1 MHGTL
6 TPPTPPRRS
15 QAGRL
20 RDWLD
25 DRRIALIANERFR
38 RWAARFPFTRPMARR
53 EARALFDLAAGFVYA
68 QVLGA
73 CVQLGVFET
82 LREGPMALP
91 ELAARLQLAPEAA
104 QRLVTA
110 AVGLRLLARRSGGAV
125 ALGSLGAAM
134 IDNPGVSAMVAH
146 HGHLYADLADPV
158 GLLRGVTAEGGKGG
172 RLAGYWPYAGAEAPG
187 ALDAE
192 AVGTYSA
199 LMAASQPMV
208 AAEVL
213 DAYDFTR
220 HRCLL
225 DVGGGEGAFLQ
236 AVAGQAPGLQLR
248 LFDLP
253 AVAARATAR
262 FAAAGLAARATAT
275 GGDFRADALPQGAD
289 IISLVRVAHDH
300 DDATVLALLKACRA
314 ALPKGAMLLLAEP
327 MAETEGAETVGAYF
341 AFYLLAM
348 GQGAAS
354 RMGRPRSAAE
364 LQAMLA
370 QSGFARARLC
380 ATATPLVTRVM
391 VAEAE

>member
-1 MHGTL
+1 
-6 TPPTPPRRS
+6 
-15 QAGRL
+15 
-20 RDWLD
+20 
-25 DRRIALIANERFR
+25 
-38 RWAARFPFTRPMARR
+38 
-53 EARALFDLAAGFVYA
+53 
-68 QVLGA
+68 
-73 CVQLGVFET
+73 
-82 LREGPMALP
+82 
-91 ELAARLQLAPEAA
+91 
-104 QRLVTA
+104 
-110 AVGLRLLARRSGGAV
+110 VGLRLLARRSGGAV

-158 GLLRGVTAEGGKGG
+158 GLLRGGSAEGGKGG

>member
-1 MHGTL
+1 VHGTL
-6 TPPTPPRRS
+6 TPPTPARRS
-15 QAGRL
+15 L

-82 LREGPMALP
+82 LRAGPMALA
-91 ELAARLQLAPEAA
+91 ELAARLQLPPESA

-110 AVGLRLLARRSGGAV
+110 AVGLRLLARRSDGAV

-158 GLLRGVTAEGGKGG
+158 ALLRGGSAGH
-172 RLAGYWPYAGAEAPG
+172 LAGYWPYAGAAAPG

-236 AVAGQAPGLQLR
+236 AVAAQAPALQLR

-253 AVAARATAR
+253 AVAERATAR
-262 FAAAGLAARATAT
+262 FAKAGLAARAAAT

-300 DDATVLALLKACRA
+300 DDATVLALLRACRQ
-314 ALPKGAMLLLAEP
+314 ALPKGATLLLAEP

-370 QSGFARARLC
+370 ATGFARARLC

-391 VAEAE
+391 VADAE

>member
-6 TPPTPPRRS
+6 TPPTRRRRS
-15 QAGRL
+15 F

-82 LREGPMALP
+82 LRAGPMALA
-91 ELAARLQLAPEAA
+91 ELAARLQLPPESA

-110 AVGLRLLARRSGGAV
+110 AVGLRLLARRSDGAV

-158 GLLRGVTAEGGKGG
+158 ALLRGGSAG
-172 RLAGYWPYAGAEAPG
+172 RLAGYWPYAGAAAPG

-236 AVAGQAPGLQLR
+236 AVAGQAPALQLR

-253 AVAARATAR
+253 AVAERATAR
-262 FAAAGLAARATAT
+262 FAKAGLSGRATAT
-275 GGDFRADALPQGAD
+275 GGDFRADPLPQGAD

-300 DDATVLALLKACRA
+300 DDATVMALLKACRQ
-314 ALPKGAMLLLAEP
+314 ALPKGATLLLAEP

-370 QSGFARARLC
+370 AAGFARARLC

-391 VAEAE
+391 VADAE